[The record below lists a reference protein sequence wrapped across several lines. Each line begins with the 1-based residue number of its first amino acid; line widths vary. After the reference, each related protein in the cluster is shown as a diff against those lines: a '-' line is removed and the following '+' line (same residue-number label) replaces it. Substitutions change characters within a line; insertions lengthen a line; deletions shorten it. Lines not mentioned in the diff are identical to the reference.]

1 MLGMGGNHYWVATI
15 TYKMSQ
21 VEQSES
27 DDLFFLKFSE
37 WRESQ
42 EVMIVGIIF
51 AFPMPMEKLKMMTSS
66 PLVS

>member
-1 MLGMGGNHYWVATI
+1 MLGMGGNHYCFVKKES
-15 TYKMSQ
+15 KMSQ

-27 DDLFFLKFSE
+27 DEIFFLKFSE